1 MHLAEFLALLC
12 AGLFAG
18 AAVYINLAEHPA
30 RMGRDTRVALE
41 VWGPSYARA
50 TRMQA
55 PLALVALACGA
66 VAWWLG
72 AGVSWLV
79 AGLLIG
85 AVVPFTLAVMMPLNK
100 ALLTHGRIASTE
112 TRALLTRWGRLHAV
126 RSVLALAAIALMAW
140 RIGA

>member
-1 MHLAEFLALLC
+1 MHLAEFLALMC

-85 AVVPFTLAVMMPLNK
+85 AVVPFTLAVMMVVPAETPVASPRVPA
-100 ALLTHGRIASTE
+100 ALLIVAKPVSEETHVA
-112 TRALLTRWGRLHAV
+112 AFV
-126 RSVLALAAIALMAW
+126 RF
-140 RIGA
+140 

>member
-41 VWGPSYARA
+41 VWAPSYALA
-50 TRMQA
+50 KRMQA
-55 PLALVALACGA
+55 PLALGALACR
-66 VAWWLG
+66 VHPWWLG
-72 AGVSWLV
+72 AGASWLM

-85 AVVPFTLAVMMPLNK
+85 AVVPFTFAVMMPVNK

-112 TRALLTRWGRLHAV
+112 TRALLTRWGGLHAV
-126 RSVLALAAIALMAW
+126 RSVLALGAFALMAW